1 MMQDVRL
8 DATGDLDLVGGDLVL
23 TSGQADVA
31 QQARVRLDIQRGTWA
46 LDVTAGLDWIGQ
58 ILTRV
63 SDEQIALLITQELL
77 RVERIVQV
85 RRVRVTRGAARH
97 IRVDAVCR
105 IVEDERSLERALAL
119 EVGDDGLLQL
129 VLEPAGGF

>member
-8 DATGDLDLVGGDLVL
+8 DATGDLDLIGGDLVL
-23 TSGQADVA
+23 TSGAADIA

-85 RRVRVTRGAARH
+85 RRVRVTRGAGRH

-105 IVEDERSLERALAL
+105 IVEDERTIERTLAL

-129 VLEPAGGF
+129 VLEPTGGF